1 MTLKSLSF
9 NIYGVI
15 WKYIKLKIL
24 RKDNRGDGKMSG
36 QIRMSPAELTEKA
49 KRYGR
54 SGEQIDQILKD
65 LSNLQNDLRAQWEGK
80 AFNKFDDQFRD
91 LRPKVQNFAELM
103 RQIDDQLTRTAE
115 AVAQQDEELSRN
127 FGLN

>member
-1 MTLKSLSF
+1 MELEKTEKS
-9 NIYGVI
+9 
-15 WKYIKLKIL
+15 L

-36 QIRMSPAELTEKA
+36 QIRMSPAELKEKA

-65 LSNLQNDLRAQWEGK
+65 LNNLQTDLRAQWEGK
-80 AFNKFDDQFRD
+80 AFNKFDDQFID